1 MQVGYEEL
9 ASGSLI
15 ATTIGYP
22 GAITTSGAVEAVAA
36 DGTSFTIQTADGGS
50 LTLSTTSLA
59 APIDGLAVGDTVQV
73 TYTAARA
80 AMIALAV
87 NVTETP
93 AGSSG
98 AGGPAS
104 TGG

>member
-1 MQVGYEEL
+1 M
-9 ASGSLI
+9 
-15 ATTIGYP
+15 
-22 GAITTSGAVEAVAA
+22 
-36 DGTSFTIQTADGGS
+36 
-50 LTLSTTSLA
+50 TLSTTSLA